1 MYSRFLQRD
10 IPFTRVAALLL
21 AASILAGCGPRD
33 ANERGPVTAENPL
46 RVVTTTSILADLV
59 REVGGDLVDVEAL
72 MGPGID
78 PHLYKASEGDV
89 SRMTS
94 ADVVFY
100 NGLHL
105 EGKMVEIF
113 EQMHERGLPVFA
125 ATDAIAPD
133 SLLQSALFT
142 GNFDPHIW
150 FDVRLWQQAALFA
163 GERLAELDAPNAAQ
177 YRERAAAHSAE
188 LGTLHQEVRDALA
201 VIPDGIRVLITSHDA
216 FGYFGRAYGLDVRG
230 LQGISTATE
239 AGTGDVQELAAFV
252 ADRRIPALFIESSI
266 SPRGIE
272 AVREAVRDRGF
283 DVQIGGT
290 LYGDAL
296 GPAGSPA
303 DTYIGM
309 VRTNVSTIVA
319 GLHE

>member
-1 MYSRFLQRD
+1 MRVFLAVM
-10 IPFTRVAALLL
+10 ILGM
-21 AASILAGCGPRD
+21 SILGGCGPRD
-33 ANERGPVTAENPL
+33 AGDRGPVTPENPL
-46 RVVTTTSILADLV
+46 RVVATTSILADAV
-59 REVGGDLVDVEAL
+59 REVGGDLVDVQAL

-89 SRMTS
+89 VRMSS

-113 EQMHERGLPVFA
+113 EQMHERGLPVYA
-125 ATDAIAPD
+125 VTDAVAQD

-150 FDVRLWQQAALFA
+150 FDVRLWELAVRFV
-163 GERLAELDAPNAAQ
+163 GERLAALDGDHAAH
-177 YRERAAAHSAE
+177 YRDRAAAYGEVLTGLDAE
-188 LGTLHQEVRDALA
+188 VEQALA
-201 VIPDGIRVLITSHDA
+201 VIPPDFRVLITSHDA
-216 FGYFGRAYGLDVRG
+216 FGYFGRAYGFDVRG

-252 ADRRIPALFIESSI
+252 SDRRIPAMFVESSI
-266 SPRGIE
+266 SPRGIQ

-283 DVQIGGT
+283 EVRIGGT

>member
-1 MYSRFLQRD
+1 MHSTEW
-10 IPFTRVAALLL
+10 TRATLAIALVAVTL
-21 AASILAGCGPRD
+21 LAGCGPRD
-33 ANERGPVTAENPL
+33 ARERGPVTTESPL
-46 RVVTTTSILADLV
+46 RLVATTSILADMV
-59 REVGGDLVDVEAL
+59 REVGGDLVHVEGL
-72 MGPGID
+72 MGPGVD

-89 SRMTS
+89 VRMSS

-113 EQMHERGLPVFA
+113 EQMHERGRSVFA
-125 ATDAIAPD
+125 VTHAIAPD

-150 FDVRLWQQAALFA
+150 FDVRLWREAVLFA
-163 GERLAELDAPNAAQ
+163 GERLASVDSVNADQ
-177 YRERAAAHSAE
+177 YRARASAYAAE
-188 LGTLHQEVRDALA
+188 LAHLHREVSDSLA
-201 VIPDGIRVLITSHDA
+201 AIPSDLRVLITSHDA
-216 FGYFGRAYGLDVRG
+216 FGYFGRAYGFDVRG
-230 LQGISTATE
+230 LQGISTASE
-239 AGTGDVQELAAFV
+239 AGTGDVQDLADFV
-252 ADRRIPALFIESSI
+252 AERRIPALFIESSI

-290 LYGDAL
+290 LHGDAL

-303 DTYIGM
+303 DSYIGM
-309 VRTNVSTIVA
+309 VRTNVSTILA

>member
-1 MYSRFLQRD
+1 MRAFLAFM
-10 IPFTRVAALLL
+10 ILGV
-21 AASILAGCGPRD
+21 SILAGCGPRD
-33 ANERGPVTAENPL
+33 ARERGPVSAENPL
-46 RVVTTTSILADLV
+46 RVVATTSILGDVV
-59 REVGGDLVDVEAL
+59 REVGGDLVDVQAL

-89 SRMTS
+89 VRMSS

-113 EQMHERGLPVFA
+113 EQMHERGLPVYA
-125 ATDAIAPD
+125 ATNAIAPD

-150 FDVRLWQQAALFA
+150 FDVLLWEQAVHYV
-163 GERLAELDAPNAAQ
+163 GERLAGLDEENAAY
-177 YRERAAAHSAE
+177 YRERAATYGRVLADLDAE
-188 LGTLHQEVRDALA
+188 VNEALA
-201 VIPDGIRVLITSHDA
+201 VIPAEFRVLITSHDA
-216 FGYFGRAYGLDVRG
+216 FGYFGRAYGFDVRG

-252 ADRRIPALFIESSI
+252 SDRRIPAMFVESSI
-266 SPRGIE
+266 SPRGIQ

-283 DVQIGGT
+283 EVRIGGT

-309 VRTNVSTIVA
+309 VRTNVSTIIA

>member
-1 MYSRFLQRD
+1 MRVFLAVM
-10 IPFTRVAALLL
+10 ILGM
-21 AASILAGCGPRD
+21 SILGGCGPRD
-33 ANERGPVTAENPL
+33 AGDRGPVTPENPL
-46 RVVTTTSILADLV
+46 RVVATTSILADAV
-59 REVGGDLVDVEAL
+59 REVGGDLVDVQAL

-89 SRMTS
+89 VRMSS

-113 EQMHERGLPVFA
+113 EQMHERGLPVYA
-125 ATDAIAPD
+125 VTDAVAQD

-150 FDVRLWQQAALFA
+150 FDVRLWELAVRFV
-163 GERLAELDAPNAAQ
+163 GERLAALDGDHAAH
-177 YRERAAAHSAE
+177 YRDRAAAYGEVLTGLDAE
-188 LGTLHQEVRDALA
+188 VEQALA
-201 VIPDGIRVLITSHDA
+201 VIPPDFRVLITSHDA
-216 FGYFGRAYGLDVRG
+216 FGYFGRAYGFDVRG

-252 ADRRIPALFIESSI
+252 SDRRIPAMFVESSI
-266 SPRGIE
+266 SPRGIQ

-283 DVQIGGT
+283 EVRIGGT
-290 LYGDAL
+290 LYGDVL